1 MIHDNPH
8 VVGLTVVDSHIF
20 NKLPLT
26 TLAQHM
32 DNAGLSNIYNNSNVY
47 LIELFFFINDLDRAF
62 KLISNENL
70 EKLQKGIIPLLVYF
84 PHEGVGFNS
93 FNNWFLKL
101 HQLLGQYNLHN
112 TKKFLVYGRNLD
124 PEIYNLFLLDH
135 NLNISFL
142 KVFDIDFFETL
153 FYTVIKK
160 LDIPAAIFSNHKT
173 VDFLSFNGRMRIH
186 RLLLVSEL
194 TRRNLMNNI
203 VSFLGYTDDIQN
215 SYTVLING
223 INQFYPEIDKKI
235 IEHLNQY
242 VDNHKSIMVDG
253 SEVNDINRFITDN
266 KFYARSYF
274 SLVTETGIDHSIRI
288 TEKIYKP
295 IFHHHP
301 FTVMGTQHILKH
313 LRDLGYETFPEMF
326 DESYDNEPN
335 NIKRMLMVIDE
346 VEKFCNLSKEEKD
359 YKYSLVA
366 KKLKHNHNLFYL
378 RNQNDKRFVNL
389 FNYIKLNGSA

>member
-8 VVGLTVVDSHIF
+8 VVGLNVVDHHIF

-32 DNAGLSNIYNNSNVY
+32 DNAGLSNVYNNSKIYV
-47 LIELFFFINDLDRAF
+47 IELFFFITDLDRAF
-62 KLISNENL
+62 KLISSDNL
-70 EKLQKGIIPLLVYF
+70 EKLQKGELPLLVYF
-84 PHEGVGFNS
+84 PHEGIGFNS
-93 FNNWFLKL
+93 LNNWFLRL
-101 HQLLGQYNLHN
+101 HQLLDEYKLHD

-124 PEIYNLFLLDH
+124 NEIYDKFLLDH
-135 NLNISFL
+135 NLNVSFF
-142 KVFDIDFFETL
+142 KIIDIDFFETL

-160 LDIPAAIFSNHKT
+160 LDIQSAILHNHKS

-194 TRRNLMNNI
+194 TRRNLMNNT

-215 SYTVLING
+215 SYNVLING
-223 INQFYPEIDKKI
+223 IDKFYPEIDNEI
-235 IEHLNQY
+235 VEHLNQY
-242 VDNHKSIMVDG
+242 IPNHKSIVIDE
-253 SEVNDINRFITDN
+253 SDVNDINRFTTLN
-266 KFYARSYF
+266 KFYERSYF
-274 SLVTETGIDHSIRI
+274 SLVTETGIDHSIRL
-288 TEKIYKP
+288 TEKVYKP

-301 FTVMGTQHILKH
+301 FVVMGTQNTLKH
-313 LRDLGYETFPEMF
+313 LRELGYETFPEMF

-335 NIKRMLMVIDE
+335 NIKRMVMVIDE
-346 VEKFCNLSKEEKD
+346 VEKFCNLTKEEKD

-378 RNQNDKRFVNL
+378 RNQNDRRFVKL
-389 FNYIKLNGSA
+389 LNYIKLNGST